1 MGASGAFPRRPVPD
15 HRVSGHGPRPGLVR
29 HRLERD
35 RSLAGRDPRPR
46 ERGLECLAAGRRA
59 HPEGDW
65 QLWGHWPGEGD
76 FYADVNITTG
86 EGEDAYTLTLAGAFT
101 NGRPLTGEGRA
112 IVYTGYEWR
121 ANLELN
127 GRGFQQVL
135 DLSGERPSGRI
146 FDDRDEAFG
155 MQVEMMPVAAAAPGL
170 VASQPASLKAGE
182 RSRLVLLGQGLNEG
196 GSSWARASAYATSS
210 SAATTAWCWTWWR
223 MPT

>member
-1 MGASGAFPRRPVPD
+1 M
-15 HRVSGHGPRPGLVR
+15 
-29 HRLERD
+29 
-35 RSLAGRDPRPR
+35 
-46 ERGLECLAAGRRA
+46 
-59 HPEGDW
+59 
-65 QLWGHWPGEGD
+65 
-76 FYADVNITTG
+76 NITTG